1 MMRRL
6 MLCIPLLLLGCGGS
20 TRVVMLDADPAS
32 APTARDPATPPIQ
45 PPPPVDAPGGAG
57 ETTEADWPAL
67 ILAIAAEYTGYERV
81 SDRAD
86 WAPFLCRPPEP
97 AVLASA
103 APEQSP
109 HGDKLYYLYAKNGE
123 EYIRLPWQKEGTRA
137 AAGQAVVKQSF
148 HPVKVSAAEARR
160 SGRDT
165 AVRRG
170 IHYTTGEQG
179 ELFIMAKVASGVPA
193 PAATDEGWIYGVT
206 DPHGQRIL
214 ASGRIASCMG
224 CHEKAPHDRLF
235 GLKDPW
241 RER

>member
-6 MLCIPLLLLGCGGS
+6 MLCIPLVLLGCGGS
-20 TRVVMLDADPAS
+20 TQVVMLDAAADPAPASPAIPDEPPPPAS
-32 APTARDPATPPIQ
+32 AQ
-45 PPPPVDAPGGAG
+45 PV
-57 ETTEADWPAL
+57 TISEADWPAL
-67 ILAIAAEYTGYERV
+67 ILAIAAEYKGYERV

-86 WAPFLCRPPEP
+86 WAPFLSRPPRS

-123 EYIRLPWQKEGTRA
+123 EYIRLPWQKVGTRA
-137 AAGQAVVKQSF
+137 ATGQALIKESF
-148 HPVKVSAAEARR
+148 HPVEVSAAAARR

-165 AVRRG
+165 AVRSG

-179 ELFIMAKVASGVPA
+179 ELFIMAKVASDVPA

-206 DPHGQRIL
+206 DPQGRRIV